1 MTILTTT
8 LIVLNILFAVLML
21 YFMRNLRWRSKPE
34 RASIVGFTL
43 LMVTF
48 VWNVIMLG
56 VAK

>member
-21 YFMRNLRWRSKPE
+21 YFMRNLRWRNKPE

-48 VWNVIMLG
+48 VGNVIMLG